1 MQYIIKLTLCCLE
14 HVLGA
19 SDKEMKRSKYDDRRK
34 EVDAECATVAAWYTW
49 YMQTIVRDVS
59 HWLPLARVAQ
69 VAQVAQ
75 AGETECAVGHT
86 TTSTR
91 SARRAQTFAFTPSS
105 SSSSSFSFSYFKA
118 LLLL

>member
-1 MQYIIKLTLCCLE
+1 MLPSMTLE

-59 HWLPLARVAQ
+59 LWLPLAQ
-69 VAQVAQ
+69 VAQAQ

-105 SSSSSFSFSYFKA
+105 SSFSYFKA
-118 LLLL
+118 LLL